1 MNPSSTWH
9 SGAKLAVVSAD
20 GLRWRL
26 RKNCSVT
33 PRQVMRIYAFL
44 SLISLSIAAFFWSIG
59 AVLVLPFACL
69 EIVVLG
75 VAFWWYA
82 KHAVDG
88 ETVSCNA
95 ASVVIDTSYAGEHRR
110 YVFEKHTVRVHQG
123 NKAGLVEVY
132 SQGQKLEIGRFLR
145 VDLRPILVSELRR
158 ALAHL

>member
-1 MNPSSTWH
+1 MNQSSTWR
-9 SGAKLAVVSAD
+9 SGSKLALASAD

-26 RKNCSVT
+26 RKNCSVS
-33 PRQVMRIYAFL
+33 PRQVVRMYAFL
-44 SLISLSIAAFFWSIG
+44 SAISLSIAAFFWSIG
-59 AVLVLPFACL
+59 AVLILPFACL
-69 EIVVLG
+69 EIVALG

-95 ASVVIDTSYAGEHRR
+95 TSVVIDTSYAGQHQR
-110 YVFEKHTVRVHQG
+110 YVFAKHTVRVHQG

-145 VDLRPILVSELRR
+145 VDLRPVLVSELRR
-158 ALAHL
+158 ALVHL